1 MPKHLQF
8 ASGLILIAV
17 GSIAAASQ
25 PVAIIEDITTPASK
39 FEVMDFVTQ
48 GQVIHLGKSGKIVL
62 GYMKPCIQETITGGT
77 VIIKKDRSEVQGGQL
92 IREDV
97 ACSGAQTKLD
107 GQVAGKSGAMA
118 FRSARVGLAEPD
130 TVIMGT
136 SPVFIF
142 DKPPSHITITR
153 MDRRGETYR
162 LTVNARYLDTS
173 KKQLH
178 LQRTGIYKV
187 ESSGNAFK
195 TFKIDSNASDHPV
208 AIFNRMV
215 RLP

>member
-1 MPKHLQF
+1 MRKYLPYIIALLF
-8 ASGLILIAV
+8 AVFGRTV
-17 GSIAAASQ
+17 AAAQ
-25 PVAIIEDITTPASK
+25 PVAVIEDIQASSSQL
-39 FEVMDFVTQ
+39 EIMDFVTP
-48 GQVIHLGKSGKIVL
+48 GQVIDLGESGKVVL

-77 VIIKKDRSEVQGGQL
+77 VTIQKDRSEVRGGQL

-97 ACSGAQTKLD
+97 ACAGSQQLS

-136 SPVFIF
+136 SPVFVF
-142 DKPPSHITITR
+142 DNPASHLTITR
-153 MDRRGETYR
+153 MDRRGETYTLR
-162 LTVNARYLDTS
+162 VNARYLDTA

-178 LQRTGIYKV
+178 LHRGGIYKV
-187 ESSGNAFK
+187 KLSNDTFK
-195 TFKIDSNASDHPV
+195 TFKIDSKASDRPV
-208 AIFNRMV
+208 AIISRMV